1 MEKEKKP
8 KAPKAAKNPQEQGEK
23 KKSPLKLILI
33 IVAVLLVLAVAAG
46 AAVYFFFLRGEES
59 VEPNPKELSK
69 TPAVYAVGADEVVSL
84 DSVMDEGAAMLT
96 TVEAPT
102 KTAEEE
108 GIDEKTF
115 RYKKAED
122 PQRLVEDYVKILRG
136 EEQGFTFTDI
146 DNQQL
151 AEEPDLDRVSGS
163 VILAKASAGSDTE
176 GEDAAPM
183 TFRVVVA
190 WSEYAIAIQVS
201 HVAGAIQP
209 PPEPEEE
216 DTSAPNASSVS
227 EQEEF
232 FKNLSPS
239 VLGLPGASMSEYRLY
254 PVDGWVQVNGYM
266 CRQFNVYLLDMP
278 AETNSFL
285 GTYYISDDLQHLF
298 AVDSDRNIHV
308 VDMGE

>member
-1 MEKEKKP
+1 MAKEKKP

-69 TPAVYAVGADEVVSL
+69 TPA
-84 DSVMDEGAAMLT
+84 
-96 TVEAPT
+96 
-102 KTAEEE
+102 
-108 GIDEKTF
+108 
-115 RYKKAED
+115 
-122 PQRLVEDYVKILRG
+122 DYVKILRG